1 MPTKRANN
9 EGTIRQRPDGR
20 WEARYNAG
28 YGADGKLIRRSV
40 YGKTQAEVSKKLL
53 SIRKTLEDGL
63 YVEPSQMT
71 VEAWLEVWLKEYVMP
86 SRRSTTCDNYRN
98 TMEKHL
104 IPVIGKHKLQRLQ
117 TAHVQSAINTM
128 VRNKYAP
135 STVLK
140 CKNVIHGALEQAVR
154 NQLVPRNVSTGVQLP
169 KLEQE
174 EIKTL
179 SLDEQR
185 AFIEVLPDTTTGRAI
200 AFVLMTG
207 LRVGELCGLRW
218 KDIDGDIFTVNQTVR
233 RAPNMEPGGKKT
245 TIQTAKPKTKTSIRQ
260 IPISAK
266 ARALLDAQ
274 RKHQV
279 QERLHYGACWTDNGL
294 VFTAMLG
301 TPLEVRNISRTLYLS
316 LEAIGAAQRGIHAL
330 RHTFA
335 TRAIESGMD
344 VRTLSEIL
352 GHADVA
358 TTLRLYVHSSMEA
371 KRNSIN
377 LLDQYM

>member
-28 YGADGKLIRRSV
+28 YGADGKMIRRSA
-40 YGKTQAEVSKKLL
+40 YGSSQGEVARKLL
-53 SIRKTLEDGL
+53 SIRKTLEDGT
-63 YVEPSQMT
+63 YVAPDQIT
-71 VEAWLEVWLKEYVMP
+71 VASWLDTWLKEYVMP

-98 TMEKHL
+98 TADKHL
-104 IPVIGKHKLQRLQ
+104 VPVIGKHKLQKLQ
-117 TAHVQSAINTM
+117 TAHVQAAMNTM
-128 VRNKYAP
+128 VRNGLAP

-140 CKNVIHGALEQAVR
+140 AKNVIHGALEQAVR

-179 SLDEQR
+179 TLEEQR
-185 AFIEVLPDTTTGRAI
+185 VFLEALPDSTTGRAI

-218 KDIDGDIFTVNQTVR
+218 KDIDGDVFTVNQTVR
-233 RAPNMEPGGKKT
+233 RAPNMEPGGNKT
-245 TIQTAKPKTKTSIRQ
+245 TVQTAKPKTKSSIRQ
-260 IPISAK
+260 IPISTKAK
-266 ARALLDAQ
+266 ALLDTQ
-274 RKHQV
+274 RKHQL
-279 QERLHYGACWTDNGL
+279 QERLLYGASWMDNGY
-294 VFTAMLG
+294 VFAALLG
-301 TPLEVRNISRTLYLS
+301 TPLEVRNISRTLYKA
-316 LEAIGAAQRGIHAL
+316 LEDVGAAQRGIHAL

-358 TTLRLYVHSSMEA
+358 TTLRLYVHSSMET

-377 LLDQYM
+377 LMDQYL